1 MAKNNHLPTVDKFR
15 EDFPQFG
22 NAVTFPNAQI
32 QFRLNQADQLLD
44 ENNFGEVFPYLAEL
58 FVAHY
63 MALQA
68 ADNRAAAIGGGGGAN
83 SGVVSSKSV
92 DKVSVSYDSSATMN
106 PDAGFWNNT
115 RYGAEFWQLI
125 QMFGMGGRQL

>member
-15 EDFPQFG
+15 EDFPQFS
-22 NAVTFPNAQI
+22 NTATFPNAQI
-32 QFRLNQADQLLD
+32 QFRLNLADQLLD

-68 ADNRAAAIGGGGGAN
+68 ADNRAAAIGG
-83 SGVVSSKSV
+83 
-92 DKVSVSYDSSATMN
+92 
-106 PDAGFWNNT
+106 
-115 RYGAEFWQLI
+115 
-125 QMFGMGGRQL
+125 